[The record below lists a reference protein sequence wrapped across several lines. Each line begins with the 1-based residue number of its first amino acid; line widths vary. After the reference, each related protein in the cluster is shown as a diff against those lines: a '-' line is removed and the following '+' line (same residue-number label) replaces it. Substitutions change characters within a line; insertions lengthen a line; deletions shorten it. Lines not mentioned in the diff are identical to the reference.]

1 MLRPL
6 VGCKP
11 TALNAHPDVV
21 QSAVVGRRVS
31 GNEEVIAFVETMP
44 GSAVDEAALKA
55 FVRDRLAPY
64 KRPQHIFVV
73 ARMPASAT
81 GKVQKHALA
90 ALADELIARKAVA

>member
-1 MLRPL
+1 MRI
-6 VGCKP
+6 
-11 TALNAHPDVV
+11 
-21 QSAVVGRRVS
+21 SR
-31 GNEEVIAFVETMP
+31 P
-44 GSAVDEAALKA
+44 GSVVDEAALKH

-90 ALADELIARKAVA
+90 ALADALIANKAVA